1 MQFLTLPILLASEV
15 NLYIISYLPAVTLAT
30 YIAMGPFAYALIIQ
44 KMYGESW
51 RSKLIQLPFFIMY
64 NAGLSVNNTVAVFD
78 AIFGKKNEFLR
89 TPKYGILKRS
99 DKWDDKAYNLP
110 FTKTTLLEMFFG
122 VYGIFGVFIAI
133 YSNNPTFVP
142 IILIPTAGFLY
153 IALMSISHSRF
164 KTNKSKLNV
173 PITREQK
180 MANLTYKLALYGI
193 LVLIVAGGIAAY
205 AGYSSQ
211 VYPLDLSR
219 GLLDAIS
226 TSSDPQDIQDH
237 ILAIKGHLPRDGNPV
252 WIFPT
257 ETTSYERMHRD
268 LDTMLSGVQTLATLP
283 TDSSAY
289 NTGMLDMKV
298 RSQELS
304 DHILDAI
311 PYAYVSISNII
322 ISMLWVVLIIVIFAA
337 LKHKKDELT
346 ESDKIPPTGV

>member
-1 MQFLTLPILLASEV
+1 
-15 NLYIISYLPAVTLAT
+15 
-30 YIAMGPFAYALIIQ
+30 
-44 KMYGESW
+44 
-51 RSKLIQLPFFIMY
+51 
-64 NAGLSVNNTVAVFD
+64 
-78 AIFGKKNEFLR
+78 
-89 TPKYGILKRS
+89 
-99 DKWDDKAYNLP
+99 
-110 FTKTTLLEMFFG
+110 
-122 VYGIFGVFIAI
+122 
-133 YSNNPTFVP
+133 
-142 IILIPTAGFLY
+142 
-153 IALMSISHSRF
+153 
-164 KTNKSKLNV
+164 
-173 PITREQK
+173 
-180 MANLTYKLALYGI
+180 MANLTYKLALYSI

>member
-1 MQFLTLPILLASEV
+1 MHYT
-15 NLYIISYLPAVTLAT
+15 
-30 YIAMGPFAYALIIQ
+30 
-44 KMYGESW
+44 
-51 RSKLIQLPFFIMY
+51 
-64 NAGLSVNNTVAVFD
+64 
-78 AIFGKKNEFLR
+78 
-89 TPKYGILKRS
+89 
-99 DKWDDKAYNLP
+99 
-110 FTKTTLLEMFFG
+110 
-122 VYGIFGVFIAI
+122 
-133 YSNNPTFVP
+133 
-142 IILIPTAGFLY
+142 
-153 IALMSISHSRF
+153 
-164 KTNKSKLNV
+164 
-173 PITREQK
+173 
-180 MANLTYKLALYGI
+180 GI